1 MSSVVINRITL
12 NLYSVTGSIWRKRFV
27 RPCNRSKFGYITD
40 NVDLLRVCKDNEIEA
55 ETFRT
60 ESVTK
65 ATTINT
71 RWEATQSVLAEK
83 LSRLTHKIAIQLHL
97 VAGNCTICS
106 SRSRRP
112 VRKLSDTPSY
122 MLYGLDHPTSVVCL
136 CCVKVNVSYPGVL

>member
-1 MSSVVINRITL
+1 
-12 NLYSVTGSIWRKRFV
+12 V

-71 RWEATQSVLAEK
+71 R
-83 LSRLTHKIAIQLHL
+83 
-97 VAGNCTICS
+97 
-106 SRSRRP
+106 
-112 VRKLSDTPSY
+112 
-122 MLYGLDHPTSVVCL
+122 
-136 CCVKVNVSYPGVL
+136 